1 VTVADESLAD
11 LIGLDAR
18 DPGLTSALEAL
29 GFERDL
35 VAVIE
40 REQDAPDSSGEG
52 GGSASLKAP
61 GRALRL
67 TFVQE
72 GDGSWF
78 LYEIAY
84 LRGRPEQ
91 PEELEHPVLP
101 LGVAFG
107 QTAAEVIA
115 RVGEPTATAALG
127 AQRWERGDV
136 AVVLAYD
143 RGGGVKRVH
152 CLMSDPA
159 LLARR

>member
-1 VTVADESLAD
+1 VTVADESPAD

-18 DPGLTSALEAL
+18 DPGLASALETL

-52 GGSASLKAP
+52 GGSARLRAP

-72 GDGSWF
+72 DDGSWF
-78 LYEIAY
+78 LHQVTY
-84 LRGRPEQ
+84 LRGEPDW
-91 PEELEHPVLP
+91 PEHPELP

-107 QTAAEVIA
+107 QTRAEVIA
-115 RVGEPTATAALG
+115 LVGEPTFTAAFG
-127 AQRWERGDV
+127 SQRWERGDV
-136 AVVLAYD
+136 AVVLDYD
-143 RGGGVKRVH
+143 RDGGVRRVH